1 MKIKQLFTS
10 IITVFALFV
19 GTASATDNSTISLAI
34 GGYDLV
40 SYHQSNGPKVGSGH
54 HLANHEGN
62 IYAFVNA
69 ENKAKFE
76 TSPAKYLPEF
86 GGFCAYGASLGKKFY
101 GDPLASTIVDGKL
114 YLNLDNKV
122 KSIWVKERAANI
134 VAANK
139 LWPSIKYVPA
149 AEL

>member
-10 IITVFALFV
+10 IIAAFALFV
-19 GTASATDNSTISLAI
+19 GTASAADHSTIAVAI

-40 SYHQSNGPKVGSGH
+40 SYHQSKGPKVGNGH
-54 HLANHEGN
+54 NMVNYEGN
-62 IYAFVNA
+62 TYAFVNA
-69 ENKAKFE
+69 ENKATFE
-76 TSPAKYLPEF
+76 ANPTKYLPAF
-86 GGFCAYGASLGKKFY
+86 GGYCAYGASLGKKFY
-101 GDPLASTIVDGKL
+101 GDPLASTVVNGQL
-114 YLNLDNKV
+114 YLNLDSKV
-122 KSIWVKERAANI
+122 KSIWVKDRSANI

>member
-10 IITVFALFV
+10 IFAAFTLFV
-19 GTASATDNSTISLAI
+19 GIASADDHSTIALAI

-40 SYHQSNGPKVGSGH
+40 SYHQSNGPKVGNGH
-54 HLANHEGN
+54 NLATHEGN
-62 IYAFVNA
+62 TYAFVNA
-69 ENKAKFE
+69 ENKAQFE
-76 TSPAKYLPEF
+76 ANPSKYVPAF
-86 GGFCAYGASLGKKFY
+86 GGYCAYGASLGKKFY

-114 YLNLDNKV
+114 YLNLDSKV
-122 KSIWVKERAANI
+122 KSIWVKKRAANI

>member
-10 IITVFALFV
+10 IIAAFALFV
-19 GTASATDNSTISLAI
+19 GSVSAADHSTISLAI

-40 SYHQSNGPKVGSGH
+40 SYHQNSGPKVGNGH

-62 IYAFVNA
+62 IYAFINA

-76 TSPAKYLPEF
+76 ANPAKYVPAF
-86 GGFCAYGASLGKKFY
+86 GGYCAYGASLGKKFY
-101 GDPLASTIVDGKL
+101 GDPLASTVVDGKL
-114 YLNLDNKV
+114 YLNLDSKV
-122 KSIWVKERAANI
+122 KSIWVKKRAANI
-134 VAANK
+134 VAANE

>member
-1 MKIKQLFTS
+1 MKIRQLFTS
-10 IITVFALFV
+10 IIASLALFV
-19 GTASATDNSTISLAI
+19 GSASAADHSTIALAI

-40 SYHQSNGPKVGSGH
+40 SYHQSNGPKVGNGH

-62 IYAFVNA
+62 TYAFVNA
-69 ENKAKFE
+69 ENKAQFE
-76 TSPAKYLPEF
+76 ANPSKYVPAF
-86 GGFCAYGASLGKKFY
+86 GGYCAYGASLGKKFY

>member
-10 IITVFALFV
+10 IITAFALFV
-19 GTASATDNSTISLAI
+19 GTATAADHSTISLAI

-40 SYHQSNGPKVGSGH
+40 SYHQSNGPKVGNGH
-54 HLANHEGN
+54 QLANYEGN
-62 IYAFVNA
+62 TYAFVNA

-76 TSPAKYLPEF
+76 ANPAKYVPEF
-86 GGFCAYGASLGKKFY
+86 GGYCAYGASLGKKFY

-122 KSIWVKERAANI
+122 KSIWVKDRTANI